1 MPVYSVNRRR
11 AIILLVL
18 TSVLL
23 LTLDIRGNAVV
34 NRMRNVFSHVLSPFV
49 TAGDVIATPIKNV
62 WHGATDY
69 QDLRRENEALL
80 EQISQQRGDQLAA
93 RAIVSTAQ
101 ELLTLNGLIANY
113 PRVTARVV
121 GGQTGNFRQTVEIDR
136 GAKDGILVGMAVI
149 NSSGLV
155 GKITSVNDNTS
166 FVLLVTDTEYT
177 IECKVAGAPPIE
189 DLVDPDGTSTDGSD
203 VDPSDTTTPSG
214 AGESDLTTTTTTTA
228 PPDDTDTDG
237 TGTEGTETDGTGTD
251 GTETDGT
258 GTDGTETDGTATAGT
273 GTDGTDP
280 EGGTT
285 TSEPDDTTTTTT
297 IVERETG
304 GCEGRGPDSL
314 PAMKFVT
321 ENPQYGAIDIGD
333 IISTAG
339 GSKSLVPPDIL
350 IGTVINKIE
359 RASSAGP
366 LLEIE
371 LSADLDHLNLVQI
384 VLYRPTSEVPG

>member
-1 MPVYSVNRRR
+1 VPVYSVNRRR

-34 NRMRNVFSHVLSPFV
+34 NRMRNVFSHALSPFV

-69 QDLRRENEALL
+69 QDLRRENEALR
-80 EQISQQRGDQLAA
+80 EQIAQQRGDQLAA

-121 GGQTGNFRQTVEIDR
+121 GPVVSNFRQTVEIDR
-136 GAKDGILVGMAVI
+136 GSDDGILVGMAVI
-149 NSSGLV
+149 NSAGLV
-155 GKITSVNDNTS
+155 GKITSVNSDSS
-166 FVLLVTDTEYT
+166 FVLLVTDPEYT
-177 IECKVAGAPPIE
+177 IECKVSGAPPIE
-189 DLVDPDGTSTDGSD
+189 EVLPDDTEPDPATDASVDTA
-203 VDPSDTTTPSG
+203 G
-214 AGESDLTTTTTTTA
+214 ASTTTTTTTTTGIA
-228 PPDDTDTDG
+228 PTDTTTVGTEPVVPTDPAAPDG
-237 TGTEGTETDGTGTD
+237 TA
-251 GTETDGT
+251 
-258 GTDGTETDGTATAGT
+258 TDGTAIDGETTTAP
-273 GTDGTDP
+273 P
-280 EGGTT
+280 EPESTT
-285 TSEPDDTTTTTT
+285 TS

-314 PAMKFVT
+314 PVMKFVT
-321 ENPQYGAIDIGD
+321 EDPQYGSIGVGD
-333 IISTAG
+333 IVSTAG

-350 IGTVINKIE
+350 IGTVVNKIE

-366 LLEIE
+366 LLEIQ
-371 LSADLDHLNLVQI
+371 LNADLDRLLLVQI
-384 VLYRPTSEVPG
+384 VRYRPTSEVPG